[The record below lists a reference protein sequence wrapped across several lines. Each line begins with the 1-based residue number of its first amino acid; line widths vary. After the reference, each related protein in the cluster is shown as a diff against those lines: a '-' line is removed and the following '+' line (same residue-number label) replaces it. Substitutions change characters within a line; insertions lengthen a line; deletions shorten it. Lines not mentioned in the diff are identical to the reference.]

1 VDTATAVDDTANA
14 RRIMRLDALRKTG
27 ELEAQYRLRC
37 QVSLFWSDA
46 PR

>member
-37 QVSLFWSDA
+37 QVSLFCSDP